1 MAESGSWIARYFR
14 ALSVRFCQE
23 LTLGALKPTSDHFSM
38 YWSKIRVAVS
48 RILDISSDFFDFGTL
63 GEPWPLLIVFG
74 SFDSITVR

>member
-1 MAESGSWIARYFR
+1 MNLSIQESSERR
-14 ALSVRFCQE
+14 ADNNISDSSSA
-23 LTLGALKPTSDHFSM
+23 ALRTINGHFSM

-63 GEPWPLLIVFG
+63 GEPWPSLIVFG